1 MAKLSAKAKVGLLV
15 IVGSVLLVLM
25 TFAVGK
31 YEFGKKEGYTLQADF
46 DSVAGL
52 DIKSSVR
59 MAGVKIGLVDKVE
72 LEDSRAKVTLR
83 INPEVK
89 IQRGTE
95 AMIKTM
101 GLLGE
106 KYVEFVPAKKGR
118 SLKPSTVGAAY
129 YQDGERV
136 EATVS
141 PSDVDKLI
149 NQLSSI
155 SDDIK
160 QVTASLSQVFG
171 TERGARSMEDMLND
185 LRQTTANIKDFS
197 NTLRSNGSEMVMSL
211 NNLVASLNG
220 VVGENRDSIK
230 VTMENIKDF
239 SSTLQSDGGE
249 MVMRLNELVASL
261 NGVVD
266 ENRGNLKVT
275 MENIK
280 EASKSAELAL
290 TSIDNAARKI
300 DRGEGTIGKLV
311 NDESMYNNIDSA
323 AKGVSDYT
331 SRIERMKTIVGF
343 REEYMFSKSKGY
355 VTLEFKPRWDQY
367 YIFEV
372 TSDPYGYYKQT
383 RTSFIPG
390 STVVTETYE
399 DKFKFSLEFAKRWSN
414 LALRFG
420 LIESTGGVGA
430 DYFAYDDRIKFSVEA
445 WNFNDTNPEPGNE
458 HAHVKATAGLRLG
471 KAAFV
476 EAGYDNILNSRRA
489 SPFVGLGLRFDDE
502 DLKYLMGSA
511 PIPK

>member
-1 MAKLSAKAKVGLLV
+1 MNKLSAEAKVGLLV
-15 IVGSVLLVLM
+15 IVGSILLLYM

-31 YEFGKKEGYTLQADF
+31 YQFGEKEGYTLQAAF

-52 DIKSSVR
+52 DTKSSVR
-59 MAGVKIGLVDKVE
+59 MAGVKIGLVEKVE
-72 LEDSRAKVTLR
+72 LEDNRAKVTVR
-83 INPEVK
+83 IQPEVK
-89 IQRGTE
+89 IPRGTE

-106 KYVEFVPAKKGR
+106 KYVEFVPIKNG
-118 SLKPSTVGAAY
+118 KPGQASPDSTSD

-136 EATVS
+136 QATVS

-197 NTLRSNGSEMVMSL
+197 T
-211 NNLVASLNG
+211 
-220 VVGENRDSIK
+220 
-230 VTMENIKDF
+230 
-239 SSTLQSDGGE
+239 TLQSDGSE

-261 NGVVD
+261 NGVVG
-266 ENRGNLKVT
+266 ENRDNIKVT

-290 TSIDNAARKI
+290 ASLDNAARKI

-311 NDESMYNNIDSA
+311 NEEGMYNNIDSA
-323 AKGVSDYT
+323 AKGISDYT
-331 SRIERMKTIVGF
+331 SRIERMKTIVAF
-343 REEYMFSKSKGY
+343 RSEYMFPDAKSY
-355 VTLEFKPRWDQY
+355 VTLEIKPRMDQY
-367 YIFEV
+367 YILEI
-372 TSDPYGYYKQT
+372 TSDPFSNYN
-383 RTSFIPG
+383 RTTTTTTPG
-390 STVVTETYE
+390 STIVTETYE
-399 DKFKFSLEFAKRWSN
+399 DKFKFSLEFAKRWGN
-414 LALRFG
+414 LALRLG

-430 DYFAYDDRIKFSVEA
+430 DYFAFNDRIKFSIDS
-445 WNFNDTNPEPGNE
+445 WNFSSREPGNE
-458 HAHVKATAGLRLG
+458 KAHVKATAGVGLG
-471 KAAFV
+471 KTVFV
-476 EAGYDNILNSRRA
+476 NAGYDNALNSRRA
-489 SPFVGLGLRFDDE
+489 SAFVGLGLRFDDE
-502 DLKYLMGSA
+502 DLKYLMGSV